1 VEDFFQNFPANSA
14 IPYECIYLFIEVLY
28 FSTFRSA
35 AQQSRNAVKNFFIS
49 ARLFYL
55 FCLLLAKQDNMHRTS
70 EEFIALLQPHYNS
83 AAQYCRALF
92 QGARDAE
99 DCLQDAIIAAMENVG
114 SLKEEGKFRSWFFTI
129 ITRTFYVAKSR
140 EIKKGKL
147 FAVLKEKDRDFPAI
161 YQDDF
166 LSAKETVLLEALHS
180 LTEKERA
187 AILLFE
193 LGGFSLTEIQQIQGE
208 KSLSAIKSRLSR
220 TREKL
225 RYKILQLEQ
234 LNEQG
239 GTYDFKSN
247 AAGF

>member
-1 VEDFFQNFPANSA
+1 M
-14 IPYECIYLFIEVLY
+14 Y
-28 FSTFRSA
+28 
-35 AQQSRNAVKNFFIS
+35 
-49 ARLFYL
+49 
-55 FCLLLAKQDNMHRTS
+55 RTT
-70 EEFIALLQPHYNS
+70 EEFIASLKPHYNS

-92 QGARDAE
+92 QGSKDAE
-99 DCLQDAIIAAMENVG
+99 DGLQDAIVTAMENFG
-114 SLKEEGKFRSWFFTI
+114 TLKNEEKFRSWFFTI
-129 ITRTFYVAKSR
+129 ITRTFYAARSR
-140 EIKKGKL
+140 ETKKAKL
-147 FAVLKEKDRDFPAI
+147 FAVLTEKNTDFPAV
-161 YQDDF
+161 YHHDV
-166 LSAKETVLLEALHS
+166 LSAKETLLLEALHS

-225 RYKILQLEQ
+225 RHKILQLEQ

>member
-1 VEDFFQNFPANSA
+1 
-14 IPYECIYLFIEVLY
+14 
-28 FSTFRSA
+28 
-35 AQQSRNAVKNFFIS
+35 
-49 ARLFYL
+49 
-55 FCLLLAKQDNMHRTS
+55 MHRIT

-92 QGARDAE
+92 QGKKDAE
-99 DCLQDAIIAAMENVG
+99 DGLQDAIVAAMENFG
-114 SLKEEGKFRSWFFTI
+114 ALKDEGKFRSWFFTI
-129 ITRTFYVAKSR
+129 ITRTFYAAKSH
-140 EIKKGKL
+140 EAKKGRL
-147 FAVLKEKDRDFPAI
+147 FAVLNEKDTAFPAV
-161 YQDDF
+161 YHDDF
-166 LSAKETVLLEALHS
+166 LSAKEAVLQEALCS

-193 LGGFSLTEIQQIQGE
+193 VGGFSLTEIQQIQGE

-225 RYKILQLEQ
+225 RHKILQLEQ
-234 LNEQG
+234 SNEQG